1 MGHNY
6 KWNISLERGIEIA
19 HTLIIDIL
27 RESTKP
33 LPLNELVFLLNSRSK
48 EYKIHNNKKQNKD
61 LDHTLFIKYCKCIKN
76 LKYNQKVEP
85 GSEYPICTS
94 SIYNKRGFTPPKNI
108 KMKCKMYR

>member
-1 MGHNY
+1 M
-6 KWNISLERGIEIA
+6 KKKKSLKKSK
-19 HTLIIDIL
+19 IL
-27 RESTKP
+27 
-33 LPLNELVFLLNSRSK
+33 SK
-48 EYKIHNNKKQNKD
+48 KKYEEYLEKRKKKKLTKKQNKD

-76 LKYNQKVEP
+76 LKYDKKVEP

>member
-1 MGHNY
+1 M
-6 KWNISLERGIEIA
+6 KKKKSLKKSK
-19 HTLIIDIL
+19 IL
-27 RESTKP
+27 
-33 LPLNELVFLLNSRSK
+33 SK
-48 EYKIHNNKKQNKD
+48 KKYEEYLEKRKKKKLTKKQNKD

-76 LKYNQKVEP
+76 LKYNKKVEP